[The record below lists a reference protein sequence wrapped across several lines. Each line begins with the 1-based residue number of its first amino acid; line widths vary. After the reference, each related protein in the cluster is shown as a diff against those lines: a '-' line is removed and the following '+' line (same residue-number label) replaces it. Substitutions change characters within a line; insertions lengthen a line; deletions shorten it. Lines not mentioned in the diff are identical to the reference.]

1 MQYVIIT
8 HSQSHEIGIP
18 LTAHMV
24 SEDHI
29 LISEM
34 ELMRNAHLQGSPAE
48 RAAQLSVPLLSK
60 TEAERIVI
68 TEDFQPY
75 HPTPNT

>member
-34 ELMRNAHLQGSPAE
+34 ELMRNAHLQGTAAD
-48 RAAQLSVPLLSK
+48 RARQLSATLLSK

-68 TEDFQPY
+68 DQHF
-75 HPTPNT
+75 HPSTT